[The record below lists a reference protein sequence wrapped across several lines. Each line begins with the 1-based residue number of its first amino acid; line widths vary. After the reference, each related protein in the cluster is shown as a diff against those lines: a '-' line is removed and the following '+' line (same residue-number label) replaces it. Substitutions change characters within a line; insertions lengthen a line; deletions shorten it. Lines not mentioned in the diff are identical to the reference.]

1 MFIDEVISNGDF
13 IAIHWRYDKDDWLAA
28 NCKEGVSEFMQTK
41 CDQIHEVS
49 FVFDFLFRKSTQD
62 SKLLSVQISKTRT
75 DLLAKFHLQ
84 STS

>member
-41 CDQIHEVS
+41 CNQIHEVS
-49 FVFDFLFRKSTQD
+49 FVFVSTTDPIRKGLFKKNRFD
-62 SKLLSVQISKTRT
+62 
-75 DLLAKFHLQ
+75 
-84 STS
+84 

>member
-41 CDQIHEVS
+41 CNQIHEVS
-49 FVFDFLFRKSTQD
+49 FVFVCNSL
-62 SKLLSVQISKTRT
+62 KLYSDHGFS
-75 DLLAKFHLQ
+75 D
-84 STS
+84 